1 VADLRGALDPMI
13 ESKKKIERRKE
24 NRRRRRNGEK
34 KLPPHILVKMFQV
47 AESLTP

>member
-1 VADLRGALDPMI
+1 MADLRGALDPMI

-24 NRRRRRNGEK
+24 NRRRRNGEK